1 MRVAHATGEPAM
13 EAVVKAELIALKA
26 RGIHRLEAGRGVLIE
41 CVAGALW
48 ITQQGDHRDITLL
61 AGERFRLDRDGL
73 AVVYGLEPARMRIT
87 ATPGTAA
94 AGQHLRA
101 A

>member
-1 MRVAHATGEPAM
+1 MK
-13 EAVVKAELIALKA
+13 AVVEAELIALKA
-26 RGIHRLEAGRGVLIE
+26 RGIHRLEAGCGVLIE

-48 ITQQGDHRDITLL
+48 ITQQGDHRDITLT

-73 AVVYGLEPARMRIT
+73 AVVYGLEPARLQIT
-87 ATPGTAA
+87 ATPSTATAA
-94 AGQHLRA
+94 PRLRA